1 MTADPSRQ
9 LRCAIYTRKSSE
21 EGLDQTF
28 NSLHAQ
34 RELCEA
40 YVRSQAG
47 EGWEVVAQ
55 RYDDGGF
62 SGGALDR
69 PALRHLLADIAAGR
83 LDVVVVYKVD
93 RLTRSLADFARLIEA
108 FDQAGVAFVSVTQAF
123 NTTGSMGRLTLNILL
138 SFAQFEREVTS
149 ERIRDKVAASK
160 AKGMWMGGIC
170 PLGYDPPSDDRSRL
184 LVVNPEEAATVR
196 LIFRRLLELE
206 SLTALQQWL
215 DEEGIR
221 SKRRTAAS
229 GRQSGGVRMT
239 RGAVRQLL
247 KNPVYIGQIRHK
259 DRLHPSRHKPIVEP
273 EIFEAAQLLLA
284 RLGRA
289 RRDHVPQ
296 RVRLLLAGKVFG
308 GHGQPMPA
316 LVAYNKAR
324 PYHYYGGP
332 RLPDPLI
339 SEPQDDAIRKV
350 AAAELDRVVVER
362 LMALEPTIAADDV
375 AGIRGAVARVEVH
388 PTSVQIIFR
397 RAALEAI
404 KPEQRGIEG
413 LRGRLPVGDQLMA
426 DAQWADCL
434 RVVAPIRMKMR
445 GGRVWSHL
453 PAGHDSVV
461 ATVADPDA
469 IRRLRRAHLLLRNC
483 GLDPT
488 GPPERLQRGR
498 APDQTHDV
506 ALAHWAFLAP
516 DIQEGILKGEIG
528 REAISRLDV
537 GVGMPLDWEE
547 QRRRL
552 KQEANQRC

>member
-1 MTADPSRQ
+1 MKADPPRQ

-21 EGLDQTF
+21 EGLDQEF

-47 EGWEVVAQ
+47 EGWVAIPQ
-55 RYDDGGF
+55 RYDDGGH
-62 SGGALDR
+62 SGGTLDR
-69 PALRHLLADIAAGR
+69 PSLRRLLADIMAKR
-83 LDVVVVYKVD
+83 LDVIVVYKVD

-108 FDQAGVAFVSVTQAF
+108 FDKAGVAFVSVTQAF

-160 AKGMWMGGIC
+160 AKGMWMGGTS
-170 PLGYDPPSDDRSRL
+170 PLGYDPPGDDKSRA
-184 LVVNPEEAATVR
+184 LVVNPDEAATVR
-196 LIFRRLLELE
+196 LIFRRLLELG
-206 SLTALQQWL
+206 SVMALQRWL
-215 DEEGIR
+215 DEEGVR
-221 SKRRTAAS
+221 SKRRSAAS
-229 GRQSGGVRMT
+229 GRQSGGHRMT
-239 RGAVRQLL
+239 HGALR
-247 KNPVYIGQIRHK
+247 YILMNRIYLGEISHK
-259 DRLHPSRHKPIVEP
+259 GAFYPGRHKPIVDRDT
-273 EIFEAAQLLLA
+273 FEAAQAFLA
-284 RLGRA
+284 A
-289 RRDHVPQ
+289 RRQARHNQISQPQ
-296 RVRLLLAGKVFG
+296 RLLLAGKVFG

-316 LVAYNKAR
+316 LVAYGKVK

-332 RLPDPLI
+332 RLPDPLF

-350 AAAELDRVVVER
+350 TAAELDRVVVER
-362 LMALEPTIAADDV
+362 LTALAPTIAGDDI
-375 AGIRGAVARVEVH
+375 AGVRGAVARVEVH

-397 RAALEAI
+397 RAALGAI
-404 KPEQRGIEG
+404 GPEQRGIEG
-413 LRGRLPVGDQLMA
+413 LRARLPVGDQLTA
-426 DAQWADCL
+426 DAERADCL

-445 GGRVWSHL
+445 GGRVWRHL
-453 PAGHDSVV
+453 PAGYDSVV

-469 IRRLRRAHLLLRNC
+469 IRRLRRAHLLLRDC
-483 GLDPT
+483 RLDPT

-537 GVGMPLDWEE
+537 GVGMPLDWQE
-547 QRRRL
+547 QRLRL
-552 KQEANQRC
+552 K